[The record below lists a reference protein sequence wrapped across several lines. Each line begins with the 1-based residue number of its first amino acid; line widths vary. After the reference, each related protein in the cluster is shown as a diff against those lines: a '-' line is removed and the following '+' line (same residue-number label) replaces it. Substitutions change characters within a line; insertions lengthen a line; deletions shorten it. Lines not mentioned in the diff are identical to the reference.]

1 MQITTLKIMVLAAVL
16 VLVLAAAPAVS
27 AADTTA
33 AACTKSY
40 LIQLGLSKSGVDEK
54 AVQIVY
60 GYSPLPEGAPGDMKG
75 RITGA
80 DGLTLSEFNL
90 RDPRNQFGDVIKV
103 SEDGRNTS
111 VMTGIQTTEDHAD
124 LVVMFP
130 VTPEAKTFSLY
141 DSKGTLLNS
150 VDLLKAVNRADWNCT
165 ADYGITRNTQL
176 SAKTET
182 TKAPVSSAVAIIAIT
197 AGAGGYVI
205 TKKTHRKK

>member
-27 AADTTA
+27 AADATA
-33 AACTKSY
+33 SACTKSY

-60 GYSPLPEGAPGDMKG
+60 GYSPLPEGAPGDLKG

-80 DGLTLSEFNL
+80 DGMTLSEFNL
-90 RDPRNQFGDVIKV
+90 RDPRNQFGDVMKV
-103 SEDGRNTS
+103 SEDGKNTS

-130 VTPEAKTFSLY
+130 VTPEAKTFGLY
-141 DSKGTLLNS
+141 DSKGTLLKS
-150 VDLLKAVNRADWNCT
+150 IDLSKAENRADWNCT
-165 ADYGITRNTQL
+165 ADYGITRNTET
-176 SAKTET
+176 SGKPET
-182 TKAPVSSAVAIIAIT
+182 TKAPFSFAVVIFAIT
-197 AGAGGYVI
+197 AGAGVYVI
-205 TKKTHRKK
+205 TKKTRQEK

>member
-27 AADTTA
+27 AADATA
-33 AACTKSY
+33 SACTKSY

-60 GYSPLPEGAPGDMKG
+60 GYSPLPEGAPGDLKG

-80 DGLTLSEFNL
+80 DGMTLSEFNL
-90 RDPRNQFGDVIKV
+90 RDPRNQFGDVMKV
-103 SEDGRNTS
+103 SEDGKNTS

-130 VTPEAKTFSLY
+130 VTPEAKTFGLY

-150 VDLLKAVNRADWNCT
+150 VDLSKAVNRADWNCT
-165 ADYGITRNTQL
+165 EDYGITRNTEPF
-176 SAKTET
+176 AKTET
-182 TKAPVSSAVAIIAIT
+182 TKAPVSSAVAIFAIT

-205 TKKTHRKK
+205 TKKTRQKK

>member
-27 AADTTA
+27 AADATA